1 MDQRHTQS
9 PATRDLPHSFKELA
23 TNWLVR
29 SKKEVTWGRQLQEES
44 SVETAHS
51 TSSASLELH
60 NGDGIDDDSNGFR
73 KGKLASR
80 EDQHVARKRKYQK
93 DDKRNNYWAIVTTG
107 AGLFSDGYVNNSIST
122 VNVCLSMIYKDQY
135 KNSHALQNVSSIA
148 FVGTVVGQLVFG
160 YVSDFHSR
168 KMAMLVGTA
177 ILIVF
182 SILGAG
188 AWGVGTTGTN
198 AGGLFAA
205 LTAYRFFLGIGIGSE
220 YPAGSTAAAEASNSL
235 PAGKRNRWFCWFTNF
250 MIDAGFVVS
259 SVVPLILLKIC
270 GEKHLTPV
278 WRITLG
284 LGAIP
289 PLSLFALRF
298 RYKEGKQ
305 YQNTRFERSMP
316 YWKVFKFYWFR
327 LLVVSVIWFQYDFIT
342 YSFSSLSSLI
352 LDGILGDDATLTKTF
367 GWNIVFNL
375 FYIPGAFLGAIFAD
389 YWGSRVT
396 LVVGVLLQAAIAFII
411 AGCFDRLKA
420 HIAAFTVVFGIFSTL
435 GEFSVGDNIGC
446 LASKTS
452 ATPLRGQYYGI
463 AAAIGKIG
471 AFVGSYVFPAII
483 KKYGGYSDLRVPFW
497 VSGAICLNS
506 GFIAL
511 FFLPAVDQEANL
523 LEDEMFIEY
532 LESTGYN
539 VARLGSEVNETDY
552 EKVSITELAKDP
564 EMT

>member
-1 MDQRHTQS
+1 MHHNRRHIES
-9 PATRDLPHSFKELA
+9 PLTRDLPRSVGEFA
-23 TNWLVR
+23 TGWIPR
-29 SKKEVTWGRQLQEES
+29 ARKEVTWGRQLNQDQTHSPALNERS
-44 SVETAHS
+44 SV
-51 TSSASLELH
+51 SSGSLKLQ
-60 NGDGIDDDSNGFR
+60 DGSQEDKAARNDVLDS
-73 KGKLASR
+73 K
-80 EDQHVARKRKYQK
+80 HHYQK
-93 DDKRNNYWAIVTTG
+93 DDHRNNYWAIVTTG
-107 AGLFSDGYVNNSIST
+107 AGLFSDGYINNSIST
-122 VNVCLSMIYKDQY
+122 VNACLSIIYGDQY
-135 KNSHALQNVSSIA
+135 SNSNALQNVSSIA
-148 FVGTVVGQLVFG
+148 FVGTVVGQLTFG
-160 YVSDFHSR
+160 YMSDVYSR
-168 KMAMLVGTA
+168 KNAMIIGTV

-188 AWGVGTTGTN
+188 AWGVGTTGTQ

-205 LTAYRFFLGIGIGSE
+205 LTAYRFFLGVGIGSE

-250 MIDAGFVVS
+250 MIDAGFVAS

-270 GEKHLTPV
+270 GEDHLTPV

-289 PLSLFALRF
+289 PLSLFFFRL

-305 YQNTRFERSMP
+305 YQNTKFQRTMP

-327 LLVVSVIWFQYDFIT
+327 LTIVSLIWFQYDFVT

-352 LDGILGDDATLTKTF
+352 LGAILGDSASLTKTF

-389 YWGSRVT
+389 YWGSRFT
-396 LVVGVLLQAAIAFII
+396 LVIGVLLQAAIGFII
-411 AGCFDRLKA
+411 AGCFDHLKK

-435 GEFSVGDNIGC
+435 GEFSIGDNIGC

-452 ATPLRGQYYGI
+452 ATPIRGQYYGI

-471 AFVGSYVFPAII
+471 AFAGSYAFPAII
-483 KKYGGYSDLRVPFW
+483 KKYGGYDNLQVPFW
-497 VSGAICLNS
+497 ISSALCCNS
-506 GFIAL
+506 AFLAL
-511 FFLPAVDQEANL
+511 FFLPDVDQEANL
-523 LEDEMFIEY
+523 LEDELFVEY

-539 VARLGSEVNETDY
+539 IARLGTVTNENDF
-552 EKVSITELAKDP
+552 EKVSVVEYSKNAGST
-564 EMT
+564 

>member
-1 MDQRHTQS
+1 MSSQRHVTH
-9 PATRDLPHSFKELA
+9 PAVRDLPFSVQELA
-23 TNWLVR
+23 SNCVER
-29 SKKEVTWGRQLQEES
+29 SKKEITWGRNSVDSSEGQSQLQ
-44 SVETAHS
+44 VGET
-51 TSSASLELH
+51 TSDEAS
-60 NGDGIDDDSNGFR
+60 DSEAG
-73 KGKLASR
+73 A
-80 EDQHVARKRKYQK
+80 KRKYQV

-107 AGLFSDGYVNNSIST
+107 AGLFSDGYINNSIST
-122 VNVCLSMIYKDQY
+122 VNACLSIIYKSQY
-135 KNSHALQNVSSIA
+135 SDSNALQNVSSIA
-148 FVGTVVGQLVFG
+148 FVGTVVGQLAFG
-160 YVSDFHSR
+160 YISDFHSR
-168 KMAMLVGTA
+168 KVAMLVGTG
-177 ILIVF
+177 ILILF
-182 SILGAG
+182 SILAAG
-188 AWGVGTTGTN
+188 AWGVGTTGTH

-270 GEKHLTPV
+270 GEEHLTPV

-289 PLSLFALRF
+289 PLSLFLLRF
-298 RYKEGKQ
+298 KYKEGKQ
-305 YQNTRFERSMP
+305 YQNTKFQRTMP

-327 LLVVSVIWFQYDFIT
+327 LTIVSVIWFQYDFIA

-352 LDGILGDDATLTKTF
+352 LDGVLGDDATLTKTF

-389 YWGSRVT
+389 YWGPRFT
-396 LVVGVLLQAAIAFII
+396 LVSGVILQAAIAFII
-411 AGCFDRLKA
+411 AGCFDHLKK

-435 GEFSVGDNIGC
+435 GEFSVGDNIGV

-452 ATPLRGQYYGI
+452 ATPIRGQYYGI
-463 AAAIGKIG
+463 AAAVGKIG
-471 AFVGSYVFPAII
+471 AFVGSYAFPAII
-483 KKYGGYSDLRVPFW
+483 KKHGGYDDLKVPFW
-497 VSGAICLNS
+497 ISGAICCNS
-506 GFIAL
+506 AFLAL

-523 LEDEMFIEY
+523 LEDEMFVEY

-539 VARLGSEVNETDY
+539 VARLGTHFNDSEF
-552 EKVSITELAKDP
+552 EKVSVSEIPKNA
-564 EMT
+564 